1 MQHAVPLALF
11 AALTLGG
18 ATSESDAGQAPE
30 PFVLEAGRHELV
42 DVIERAADYLD
53 HNYLYQETEFQA
65 GDTGVTLQTK
75 LALSPREAQEVLS
88 QLLYSRGFLMVPLNE
103 KRALWEIISVAGP
116 RRAEITARPKDMSPA
131 EVRANENLM
140 IVVRTPVALHTINA
154 VTASTALR
162 PLIGQVSGVVPVLV
176 GTVGDERALI
186 FQGLAG
192 QVADM
197 LDLLE
202 AIDTPAEPAPEE
214 RDRLTARVGQLEERV
229 AELQKQLEKR

>member
-1 MQHAVPLALF
+1 PQDLRGSPDPTSDEPRGRSRTAAASKRAGRRECPATVRSRRDAMQHAVPLALF

-140 IVVRTPVALHTINA
+140 IVVRTPVALHTI
-154 VTASTALR
+154 
-162 PLIGQVSGVVPVLV
+162 
-176 GTVGDERALI
+176 
-186 FQGLAG
+186 
-192 QVADM
+192 
-197 LDLLE
+197 
-202 AIDTPAEPAPEE
+202 
-214 RDRLTARVGQLEERV
+214 
-229 AELQKQLEKR
+229 